1 MFNTSA
7 LNIYP
12 FIHYKFNKMAFWFVS
27 SLHRGRPCKAYDEH
41 LLNRGN
47 NILQAVV

>member
-12 FIHYKFNKMAFWFVS
+12 FIHYKFNKMTFWFVS
-27 SLHRGRPCKAYDEH
+27 SLHRGSPCKAVCDYTKNPERH
-41 LLNRGN
+41 
-47 NILQAVV
+47 